1 MELKRVLAK
10 DSRTALETISEN
22 YGKNTVIVE
31 SNKVQGKIEMIVAV
45 DIDTENGTISKTGT
59 RNKTKEPNQNLVNT
73 KRRDFFVL
81 GHEKIIDLD
90 NSLNSFVGCCSAG
103 TGQLYSFIK

>member
-59 RNKTKEPNQNLVNT
+59 RDKKKSLSYTSTDFEMVLQNN
-73 KRRDFFVL
+73 
-81 GHEKIIDLD
+81 
-90 NSLNSFVGCCSAG
+90 
-103 TGQLYSFIK
+103 